1 MIASYHPS
9 SWESSQWFV
18 FIICTVLL
26 LGIIG
31 IIASQPNKKPIQR
44 PPVSNKIRKPPK
56 LFTLEE
62 LRSYNG
68 ENGKPIYIAV
78 QGPFDETPSVFD
90 VSRGR
95 DFYGPG
101 GPYHVFAGKNAS
113 RGLAKTSTD
122 PDDVEG
128 PLEDL
133 SESQKDALSQWY
145 LRFMEKYE
153 NIGHLKLEEVANIKK
168 TA

>member
-1 MIASYHPS
+1 MRA
-9 SWESSQWFV
+9 F
-18 FIICTVLL
+18 
-26 LGIIG
+26 
-31 IIASQPNKKPIQR
+31 
-44 PPVSNKIRKPPK
+44 
-56 LFTLEE
+56 
-62 LRSYNG
+62 NG

-78 QGPFDETPSVFD
+78 QGPFDEAPTVFD

-95 DFYGPG
+95 EFYGPG
-101 GPYHVFAGKNAS
+101 GPYHVFAGKVGFIPLLDNISYIAGKNAS

-128 PLEDL
+128 PLDDL

-153 NIGHLKLEEVANIKK
+153 NIGHLKVEDVSNVKK
-168 TA
+168 SD